1 MRIKLYTE
9 PMENYYDEVIQ
20 EIQENIENKN
30 YCEAMS
36 LLKKE
41 LSMPYIPKD
50 VEDKLYALLHDLK
63 FQMSDQSN
71 SYEKNIDDILDGL
84 HGTSEQQLIACSQL
98 VKRNLRDYIEDIRD
112 YLKED
117 PYVDAAA
124 LLVESLAE
132 QEIQDEFVW
141 NKDGVEYTFYG
152 DSITPCAKS
161 KGFLKANLLLQKWLE
176 KNPDMYEMAKSLLI
190 HEVFL
195 FLPLTYE
202 EEEGESLAF
211 DIVENICQ
219 MMGREDLLENIKKQ
233 INFSDEYQS

>member
-1 MRIKLYTE
+1 MKITLYTE

-30 YCEAMS
+30 YAEAMS

-41 LSMPYIPKD
+41 LNMPYIPKD

-63 FQMSDQSN
+63 FQMSDQTH
-71 SYEKNIDDILDGL
+71 SYERNIDDILDGL

-98 VKRNLRDYIEDIRD
+98 IKRNLRDYVEDIQD

-117 PYVDAAA
+117 PYSDAGA

-141 NKDGVEYTFYG
+141 NKDGIKYTFYG
-152 DSITPCAKS
+152 DSITPCSKS
-161 KGFLKANLLLQKWLE
+161 KGFLKANELLKQWLA

-190 HEVFL
+190 HDVFL
-195 FLPLTYE
+195 FLPLSYDE
-202 EEEGESLAF
+202 EDGESLAY
-211 DIVENICQ
+211 DIVESICQ
-219 MMGREDLLENIKKQ
+219 MMGREDLLEVIKNQ
-233 INFSDEYQS
+233 INFSNEYQS

>member
-1 MRIKLYTE
+1 
-9 PMENYYDEVIQ
+9 MENYYDEVIQ

-71 SYEKNIDDILDGL
+71 SYERNIDDILDGL

>member
-71 SYEKNIDDILDGL
+71 SYERNIDDILDGL

>member
-1 MRIKLYTE
+1 MK
-9 PMENYYDEVIQ
+9 NYYDEVIQ
-20 EIQENIENKN
+20 EIKENIENKN
-30 YCEAMS
+30 YSEAMV

-41 LSMPYIPKD
+41 LSMPYIPND

-63 FQMSDQSN
+63 YQMSDQSN
-71 SYEKNIDDILDGL
+71 SYERNIDDILDGL
-84 HGTSEQQLIACSQL
+84 HGTSEQQLVACTQL
-98 VKRNLRDYIEDIRD
+98 IKRNLREYVEEIQD

-152 DSITPCAKS
+152 DSITPCSKS
-161 KGFLKANLLLQKWLE
+161 KGFLKANQLLQQWLE

-190 HEVFL
+190 HDVFL
-195 FLPLTYE
+195 FLPLSYE
-202 EEEGESLAF
+202 EEDGESLAF

-233 INFSDEYQS
+233 IHFSNEYQS

>member
-1 MRIKLYTE
+1 MKITMYTE

-20 EIQENIENKN
+20 EIKENIENKN
-30 YCEAMS
+30 FSEAMV

-41 LSMPYIPKD
+41 LSMPYIPND

-71 SYEKNIDDILDGL
+71 AYEKNIDDILDGL
-84 HGTSEQQLIACSQL
+84 HGTSEQQLVACTQL
-98 VKRNLRDYIEDIRD
+98 IKRNLRDYIEDIQE

-152 DSITPCAKS
+152 DSITPCSKS
-161 KGFLKANLLLQKWLE
+161 KGFLKANQLLKHWLE

-195 FLPLTYE
+195 FLPLSYDE
-202 EEEGESLAF
+202 EDGDSLAF

-233 INFSDEYQS
+233 IHFSNEYQS